1 MRLAIIIPCLNEQQH
16 IVETLQPL
24 QRCRAEGVHIIVVD
38 GGSTDDTV
46 SLAEPLADQ
55 VLTASKGRALQMNA
69 GAAACESYQGLLFL
83 HADTVLPAAAV
94 LTTVPTLLVSHP
106 QAWGRFNVRLS
117 GKQWLLRVVEW
128 AINQRSC
135 FTGIATGDQA
145 MFMTRQAFEQAGGFP
160 DIPLMEDV
168 ALSHALKRLHKPVCL
183 KTQVLTSSR
192 RWEQRGIVRTI
203 VLMWSLRLAYTL
215 GVSPQRLQQ
224 YYQ

>member
-16 IVETLQPL
+16 IVDTLQPL
-24 QRCRAEGVHIIVVD
+24 QRCRAEGVHIVVVD
-38 GGSTDDTV
+38 AGSTDDTV

-55 VLTASKGRALQMNA
+55 VLISDKGRALQMNA
-69 GAAACESYQGLLFL
+69 GAAACKAYQGLLFL

-94 LTTVPTLLVSHP
+94 LTTVPTLLASHP
-106 QAWGRFNVRLS
+106 LTWGRFNVRLS

-128 AINQRSC
+128 AINLRSC

-168 ALSHALKRLHKPVCL
+168 ALSHTLKRLHKPICL

-192 RWEQRGIVRTI
+192 RWEQRGIMRTI
-203 VLMWSLRLAYTL
+203 VLMWSLRLAYAL
-215 GVSPQRLQQ
+215 GVSPQRLQH